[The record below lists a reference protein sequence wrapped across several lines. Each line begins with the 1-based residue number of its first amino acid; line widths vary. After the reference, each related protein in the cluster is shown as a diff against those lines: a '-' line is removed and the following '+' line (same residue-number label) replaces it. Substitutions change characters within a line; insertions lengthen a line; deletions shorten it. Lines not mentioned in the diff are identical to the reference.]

1 MDAATKTLR
10 ALRLLGAQG
19 SLGVSELAGEL
30 DVASSSAHRILGA
43 LRAEGFA
50 VQQPGSR
57 RYVLGPAADE
67 LGPSAAVD
75 VVAVSR
81 PHLVALWRRTGETAH
96 LVTVTGDR
104 LHFLDGVE
112 SSQRVRV
119 GSQAGEQ
126 LHAATTAGGKAL
138 LATRPDHEV
147 RTLLGPSWSG
157 RTTSTIRGIDAL
169 LAELAEVR
177 RVGHAENREESV
189 DGVYAVGA
197 AAVVTGR
204 VPVAVT
210 VSAPTSRAHGER
222 LVAWSS
228 AVRDTAA
235 TLGAALTRG

>member
-1 MDAATKTLR
+1 MDAGTKTLR
-10 ALRLLGAQG
+10 ALRLLGMHG
-19 SLGVSELAGEL
+19 SLGVSQLAEELG
-30 DVASSSAHRILGA
+30 VATSSAHRLLGA

-75 VVAVSR
+75 VVKVGR
-81 PHLVALWRRTGETAH
+81 PHLLALARRTGETAN
-96 LVTVTGDR
+96 LVTVAGDR

-112 SSQRVRV
+112 SSQTVRV
-119 GSQAGEQ
+119 GPRTGEH

-147 RTLLGPSWSG
+147 RTLLGPRWSG
-157 RTTSTIRGIDAL
+157 RTTSTIRDIDAL
-169 LAELAEVR
+169 LAELVDVR
-177 RVGHAENREESV
+177 RLGHAENREESV

-197 AAVVTGR
+197 AAVVAGR

-210 VSAPTSRAHGER
+210 VSAPSGRSDDER
-222 LVAWSS
+222 VAAWCL
-228 AVRDTAA
+228 AVRETAA
-235 TLGAALTRG
+235 ALGAALTRG